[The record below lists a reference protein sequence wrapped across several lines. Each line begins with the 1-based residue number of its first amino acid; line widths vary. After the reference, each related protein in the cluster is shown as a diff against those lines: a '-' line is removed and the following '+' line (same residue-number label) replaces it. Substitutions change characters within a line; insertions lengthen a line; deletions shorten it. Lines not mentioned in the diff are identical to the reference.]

1 MSNMQFGW
9 FSAGVGITITLLVL
23 WILGLIIRLL
33 IKLFPVTEEE
43 ETKK

>member
-1 MSNMQFGW
+1 MTNMQFGW
-9 FSAGVGITITLLVL
+9 FSAVAGIGITLLVL

-43 ETKK
+43 PKK